1 MRMRSTSSREVLS
14 PTSRHRATAL
24 LRRAIGVVLELEVE
38 LELLLHRLAD
48 VDLVEALDVGHALE
62 EEDALDELVGVL
74 HLVDRLVADL
84 LRQLHVAPVGAHL
97 GVDEVLVDRC
107 QLGRQDLVEG
117 GDDLVVALHGAAS

>member
-1 MRMRSTSSREVLS
+1 
-14 PTSRHRATAL
+14 
-24 LRRAIGVVLELEVE
+24 VLELEVE

-84 LRQLHVAPVGAHL
+84 LGQLGVAPVGAHL
-97 GVDEVLVDRC
+97 RVDEVLVDRC
-107 QLGRQDLVEG
+107 QLGRQDRR
-117 GDDLVVALHGAAS
+117 